1 MTNLVVQNFAANVCL
16 ATGSSPIMSN
26 NGLEAADL
34 ASLSGALVINIGTV
48 TPDMLSNYLIAMRAY
63 NSLPTPGPIVFDP
76 VGGSTTSV
84 HRATIKQL
92 LAGGFF
98 DYIKGNEG
106 EIKAVSGPS
115 PGPSSGGQQQQQRDV
130 DSGPSTTLRKKP
142 PSSNPSPNAN
152 AASCS

>member
-34 ASLSGALVINIGTV
+34 ASLS
-48 TPDMLSNYLIAMRAY
+48 NYLIAMRAY

-76 VGGSTTSV
+76 VGGSATSV
-84 HRATIKQL
+84 RRAAIKQL

-98 DYIKGNEG
+98 DCIKGNEG
-106 EIKAVSGPS
+106 EIKTVSDPS
-115 PGPSSGGQQQQQRDV
+115 PGPSSGGQQQ
-130 DSGPSTTLRKKP
+130 
-142 PSSNPSPNAN
+142 
-152 AASCS
+152 